1 MSTRQAAL
9 LLVIAA
15 VLVRPPR
22 ESRTPPTAA
31 LRLPEGGLRRRL
43 SHRRSRR
50 RLSHGCVDACPTIA
64 STSVPQNASTSV
76 PQECCSL
83 DSQSQVG
90 FSRGESGGA
99 LEFRMTQRLARNSAQ
114 RAPFWL
120 CWSFPAVC
128 TGSASTSVPQEC
140 CSLDSQSQ
148 VGFSRGESE
157 GALEFRMTQRLARN
171 SAQRA
176 PFWLCWSF
184 PAVCTGSCL
193 SFSRWR
199 SAHSARGR
207 ASLRSDSASDAMCDW
222 DMFHSSAPM
231 QSRPQGAW

>member
-128 TGSASTSVPQEC
+128 TGS
-140 CSLDSQSQ
+140 
-148 VGFSRGESE
+148 
-157 GALEFRMTQRLARN
+157 
-171 SAQRA
+171 
-176 PFWLCWSF
+176 
-184 PAVCTGSCL
+184 CL

>member
-31 LRLPEGGLRRRL
+31 LRLPCQKEDCVDVCPTEDRVDVCPTVASTPVPRLRRRRSHRMRRRL
-43 SHRRSRR
+43 SPNGSFAPARR
-50 RLSHGCVDACPTIA
+50 RIASTSVPQKIA
-64 STSVPQNASTSV
+64 STSVPQN
-76 PQECCSL
+76 
-83 DSQSQVG
+83 
-90 FSRGESGGA
+90 
-99 LEFRMTQRLARNSAQ
+99 
-114 RAPFWL
+114 
-120 CWSFPAVC
+120 
-128 TGSASTSVPQEC
+128 ASTSVPQEC